1 MLGENYS
8 GTLDSDCL
16 VKESFL
22 LLSRL
27 IDNKYSVMLQKIFLL
42 LFAIFIVAVSP
53 SCNANKI
60 PCPTYADSFPDK
72 KAKKGKQKPDI
83 PKASKPK
90 SGLLP
95 PNAIKRK

>member
-1 MLGENYS
+1 
-8 GTLDSDCL
+8 
-16 VKESFL
+16 
-22 LLSRL
+22 
-27 IDNKYSVMLQKIFLL
+27 MLQKIL
-42 LFAIFIVAVSP
+42 LFFFAVSLITTLP

-83 PKASKPK
+83 PKATKPK